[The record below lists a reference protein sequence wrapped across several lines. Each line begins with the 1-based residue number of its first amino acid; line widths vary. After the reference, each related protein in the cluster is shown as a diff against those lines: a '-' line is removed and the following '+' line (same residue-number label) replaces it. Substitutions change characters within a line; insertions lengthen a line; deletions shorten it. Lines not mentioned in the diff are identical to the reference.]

1 MSSAASSDRP
11 SATAVSDALTELA
24 LDLRWS
30 FNHSADQLWER
41 IDPELWEL
49 THNAWVVL
57 QTVSRER
64 LHSVTSDPNFQKLLA
79 ELHGKIRTF
88 EESEGWF
95 QTAHPGSGISP
106 WNLC

>member
-1 MSSAASSDRP
+1 MSSTAPSSRL
-11 SATAVSDALTELA
+11 SATGVSDALTELA

-30 FNHSADQLWER
+30 FNHSADQLRER

-64 LHSVTSDPNFQKLLA
+64 LHRVTSDPSFQKLLA
-79 ELHGKIRTF
+79 ELHDKIRSL

-95 QTAHPGSGISP
+95 QKAHPGSGLSA
-106 WNLC
+106 